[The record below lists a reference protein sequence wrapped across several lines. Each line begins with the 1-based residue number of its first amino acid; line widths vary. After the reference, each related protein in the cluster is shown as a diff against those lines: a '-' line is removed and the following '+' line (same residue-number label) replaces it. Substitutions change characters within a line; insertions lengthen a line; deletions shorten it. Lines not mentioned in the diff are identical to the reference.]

1 MDSSTVGAP
10 GSSLH
15 GVTGREPAFAFSTEV
30 GGEDAAAASK
40 FDLPVDSE
48 HKAKTI
54 RLLSFANPHMRTF
67 HLSWISFFSCFV
79 STFAAAPLVP
89 IIRDN
94 LNLTKADIGNAGVA
108 SVSGSIFSR
117 LAMGAICDML
127 GPRYGCAFL
136 IMLAAP
142 TVFCMSLI
150 DSAAGSSALVNGLAA
165 GWGNMGGGAT
175 QLIMPL
181 VYDVI
186 RKCGATPFTAWRLAY
201 FVPGTLHVVM
211 GVLVLTLG
219 QDLPDGNLRSLQKK
233 GDVNRDSFSRVLW
246 YAVTNYR
253 TWIFVLLYGY
263 SMGVELTT
271 DNVIAEYFYDR
282 FDLDLR
288 VAGIIAASFGM
299 ANIVA
304 RPTGGLLSDLGA
316 RYFGRRPPLE
326 HLDPP
331 DRRRRAACG
340 AIFGVIPFVSRRSLG
355 IISGMTGAGGNFGAG
370 LTQLLFFTSSRYS
383 TGTGLEYMG
392 IMIMACTL
400 PVVLVH
406 FPQWGSMFLPPNAG
420 AEEEHY
426 YGSEWSEQEKSKGLH
441 GSPWAPSATCS
452 ARATAAPSSSCSPRP
467 PSSACRSSTS
477 AAGYIAVRFLIG
489 FSLATFVS
497 CQYWMSTMFNSK
509 IIGLVNG
516 LAAGWGNMGG
526 GATQL
531 IMPLVYDVIRKCG
544 ATPFTAWRLAYFVPG
559 TLHVVMG
566 VLVLTLGQDLPDGNL
581 RSLQKKG
588 DVNRDSFSRVLW
600 YAVTNYRTW
609 IFVLLYGYSMGVE
622 LTTDNVI
629 AEYFY
634 DRFDLD
640 LRVAGIIAASFGMA
654 NIVARPTGGLLSDLG
669 ARYFGMRARLWNI
682 WILQTAGGAFC
693 LLLGRAS
700 TLPTSVVCMVLFSF
714 CAQAAC
720 GAIFGVIPFVSRR
733 SLGIISGMTGA
744 GGQLRRRAQAAALLH
759 VVEWGSMFL
768 PPNAGAEEEHYYGS
782 EWSEQEK
789 SKGLHGA
796 SLKFAENSRSERG
809 RRNVINA
816 AAAAA
821 TPPNNSPEHA

>member
-30 GGEDAAAASK
+30 GGDDAAAASK

-117 LAMGAICDML
+117 LAMGAVCDML

-150 DSAAGSSALVNGLAA
+150 D
-165 GWGNMGGGAT
+165 
-175 QLIMPL
+175 
-181 VYDVI
+181 
-186 RKCGATPFTAWRLAY
+186 
-201 FVPGTLHVVM
+201 
-211 GVLVLTLG
+211 
-219 QDLPDGNLRSLQKK
+219 
-233 GDVNRDSFSRVLW
+233 
-246 YAVTNYR
+246 
-253 TWIFVLLYGY
+253 
-263 SMGVELTT
+263 
-271 DNVIAEYFYDR
+271 
-282 FDLDLR
+282 
-288 VAGIIAASFGM
+288 
-299 ANIVA
+299 
-304 RPTGGLLSDLGA
+304 
-316 RYFGRRPPLE
+316 
-326 HLDPP
+326 
-331 DRRRRAACG
+331 
-340 AIFGVIPFVSRRSLG
+340 
-355 IISGMTGAGGNFGAG
+355 
-370 LTQLLFFTSSRYS
+370 
-383 TGTGLEYMG
+383 
-392 IMIMACTL
+392 
-400 PVVLVH
+400 
-406 FPQWGSMFLPPNAG
+406 
-420 AEEEHY
+420 
-426 YGSEWSEQEKSKGLH
+426 
-441 GSPWAPSATCS
+441 
-452 ARATAAPSSSCSPRP
+452 
-467 PSSACRSSTS
+467 S

-588 DVNRDSFSRVLW
+588 DVNRDSFSSVLW

-629 AEYFY
+629 A
-634 DRFDLD
+634 R
-640 LRVAGIIAASFGMA
+640 
-654 NIVARPTGGLLSDLG
+654 
-669 ARYFGMRARLWNI
+669 
-682 WILQTAGGAFC
+682 TAGGAFC

-744 GGQLRRRAQAAALLH
+744 GGNFGAGLTQLLFFTSSRYSTGTGLEYMGIMIMACTLP
-759 VVEWGSMFL
+759 VVLVHFPQWGSMFL